1 MDTMHWVEHLEARR
15 LFAAGPLDSDGLA
28 LRDPT
33 PAGQYALQDRKLV
46 LSDGRTIVAG
56 DDQSHW
62 RLRAY
67 LPNGSIDKSF
77 GERGYLD
84 LSRRLASSNTRR
96 ITFLAE
102 APDGGL
108 YVGGNGRV
116 RNEKRSDATGT
127 LVAKLKADGSL
138 DKSFF
143 PKGARDID
151 RGGFFR
157 MDGQVGTF
165 GFRDILQ
172 VVRGGKLFTG
182 NGGQS
187 NDTMLNGAAAGN
199 SGGSPALGSCSGVGV
214 NAPASL
220 SGNGSLPVLLP
231 TTNGILSLA
240 DGPDGSLLGVY
251 YLYEHDGSASPVAYL
266 IRIGANGQIFAAKL
280 GQGGDGT
287 TTAAAGNFTPIGLE
301 LGTDGKIYT
310 TPHRQTTPRSA
321 DTDGDSS
328 AGDFAVDAAQNVTDA
343 RDGGD
348 QGDFP
353 SDIATRSPR
362 KEAHAEDRDDADTG
376 ASRGTLTQ
384 VFRDGAALTA
394 AAFGDDGASAATV
407 IGSIFGATVID
418 SHVLSSAALGGTL
431 DVLPPTGERL
441 EHITGIADSHDGDV
455 ATHVAS
461 PIAGAHG
468 FAWEPIDDAPYVVR
482 LLSNRVADV
491 TGALAVGR
499 TIGSFAVRVPD
510 APLLGTVTAAL
521 REKQQKLAPNT

>member
-1 MDTMHWVEHLEARR
+1 MDTMHLVEHLEARR

-28 LRDPT
+28 SPGPT
-33 PAGQYALQDRKLV
+33 PAGQYALQGRKLV

-67 LPNGSIDKSF
+67 LPDGSIDKSF

-157 MDGQVGTF
+157 MDGPVGSF
-165 GFRDILQ
+165 AFRDVLQ

-187 NDTMLNGAAAGN
+187 NDTMLNGAAGGN
-199 SGGSPALGSCSGVGV
+199 SGPSLGSTSGVGA

-220 SGNGSLPVLLP
+220 AGTGSLPVLLP

-251 YLYEHDGSASPVAYL
+251 YLYEHDGRASPIAYL
-266 IRIGANGQIFAAKL
+266 IRIGANGQIFAAKI

-287 TTAAAGNFTPIGLE
+287 ATAGSFAPIGLE
-301 LGTDGKIYT
+301 LGADGKLYAT
-310 TPHRQTTPRSA
+310 THRQTTPRSV
-321 DTDGDSS
+321 DTDGDSN
-328 AGDFAVDAAQNVTDA
+328 AGDVAVDAAQSVTDA

-348 QGDFP
+348 QCDFP
-353 SDIATRSPR
+353 SDIVTRSPR
-362 KEAHAEDRDDADTG
+362 KEAHGANRDDVG
-376 ASRGTLTQ
+376 AGSSRGTLTQ
-384 VFRDGAALTA
+384 VFRDGAALTVA
-394 AAFGDDGASAATV
+394 ALGNSGTSTTKI
-407 IGSIFGATVID
+407 IGSVFGATVID
-418 SHVLSSAALGGTL
+418 PHVLSSAGVGGALDL
-431 DVLPPTGERL
+431 LPPFCERL
-441 EHITGIADSHDGDV
+441 ERTTGIAEAHDGDA

-468 FAWEPIDDAPYVVR
+468 FAWEPIDGAPYVVR
-482 LLSNRVADV
+482 LLSNRVADI

-510 APLLGTVTAAL
+510 APLLGTITAAL
-521 REKQQKLAPNT
+521 REKRQKLAPNT